1 MCIIQR
7 KLKYILIIF
16 NTFFYKA
23 FNNTDERKGADGK
36 REQNYSTEEF
46 QNIFKKKKY
55 CNQKHIFKINT
66 IKQNW
71 V

>member
-46 QNIFKKKKY
+46 QNIKKKKR
-55 CNQKHIFKINT
+55 NIATKSTFSQLT
-66 IKQNW
+66 L
-71 V
+71 